1 MDLWKLD
8 QYWIGHHNNYS
19 HKNLVNWKWFPALY
33 TLHVENNLS
42 KSTGKVTVNKLF
54 TCYNYKARLHRCML
68 IDLLYKNNLQD
79 LGYSFFHEGD
89 IRPFD
94 SLQGVIEELKPLQ
107 QCVNVVAIARK
118 VWLHFLF

>member
-1 MDLWKLD
+1 M
-8 QYWIGHHNNYS
+8 H
-19 HKNLVNWKWFPALY
+19 FELY
-33 TLHVENNLS
+33 QDESRENAESSERLLS
-42 KSTGKVTVNKLF
+42 
-54 TCYNYKARLHRCML
+54 Y
-68 IDLLYKNNLQD
+68 LQD

-118 VWLHFLF
+118 V